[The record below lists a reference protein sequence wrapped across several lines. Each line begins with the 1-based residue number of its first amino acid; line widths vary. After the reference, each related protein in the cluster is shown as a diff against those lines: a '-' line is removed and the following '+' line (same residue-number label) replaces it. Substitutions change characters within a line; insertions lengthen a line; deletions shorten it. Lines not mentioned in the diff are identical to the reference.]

1 MSLLPRLIFLCALVA
16 SGALLA
22 SLLPSN
28 EWPDQ
33 RGSISAEVFHSAKN
47 LNLQQAL
54 QLPDDAWQQ
63 IDAEG
68 INFGFSEHIFWFRLN
83 IEDLALDNTDRWM
96 LEMNYPLLDRLSLF
110 IVAEDRAQQTFITG
124 NSLPFASRPV
134 AVPEF
139 VFPLTGLQQAQWIY
153 IKVESESSI
162 QLPISLYKENS
173 YWQQRLA
180 FVTFDAA
187 FYAVLASMVIY
198 NLLIYVLS
206 RDSIFLIYSVTISSF
221 ALLMASTH
229 GWTFALL
236 WPNAPALNDQ
246 MLLLSLTATATCM
259 AYFGV
264 TFLRLKTL
272 NRKIYHIFI
281 GYIVLALIGAI
292 ASFFTPYTVMIRA
305 LTALAIV
312 MSLSALFNGAY
323 LWHATRSRD
332 VLLFFLAFSLL
343 IFGFLVYSLQKFG
356 ILPVTLITEH
366 AIEIGG
372 TAQVIL
378 LALSMAERHNRERHA
393 LMAAQDVIINMQR
406 EANEV
411 LDQKVKERTQD
422 LEKVNH
428 RLQQES
434 TTDALTQIRNR
445 RCFDQQFYT
454 LFYDACRE
462 KTPLSLLLIDIDH
475 FKQFNDNHG
484 HQIGDLVL
492 QKVAT
497 TLDTMIKRPM
507 DEVYRYGGEEFATL
521 LPDTPGEGA
530 ALIAEQLR
538 QQVEC
543 LTVRHGG
550 DALSVTIS
558 IGFHSQIPT
567 EPEQLHQHYDLADQA
582 LYRAK
587 RDGRNCVRG
596 SHSLVPSEELG

>member
-1 MSLLPRLIFLCALVA
+1 MSLPSRLILLLALVA
-16 SGALLA
+16 SGAFAA
-22 SLLPSN
+22 SLLPSGD
-28 EWPDQ
+28 WPNKHD
-33 RGSISAEVFHSAKN
+33 SVFAEVFHSSQN
-47 LNLQQAL
+47 LNLQQTL
-54 QLPDDAWQQ
+54 QLPEDAWQQ
-63 IDAEG
+63 IDAKG

-83 IEDLALDNTDRWM
+83 IKDLALNSADDWM
-96 LEMNYPLLDRLSLF
+96 LELKYPLLDQLSLF
-110 IVAEDRAQQTFITG
+110 VVAQDQAQQTFVTG
-124 NSLPFASRPV
+124 NNLPFASRPV

-139 VFPLTGLQQAQWIY
+139 VFPLSGLQQADWIY
-153 IKVESESSI
+153 IKVKSDSSI

-198 NLLIYVLS
+198 NLLIYAFS
-206 RDSIFLIYSVTISSF
+206 RDSIFLIYSITIGSF
-221 ALLMASTH
+221 ALLMASMH

-236 WPNAPALNDQ
+236 WPNAPALNDR
-246 MLLLSLTATATCM
+246 MLLLSLAATASCM
-259 AYFGV
+259 AYFGI
-264 TFLRLKTL
+264 TFLRLKNL
-272 NRKIYHIFI
+272 NRKTYRIFI
-281 GYIVLALIGAI
+281 AYISLAIIAAI
-292 ASFFTPYTVMIRA
+292 ASFFVPYPWMIRA
-305 LTALAIV
+305 LAALAVV
-312 MSLSALFNGAY
+312 MSLSALVNGAY
-323 LWHATRSRD
+323 LWHTTRSRD

-343 IFGFLVYSLQKFG
+343 IFGFLIYSLQKFG
-356 ILPVTLITEH
+356 VLPVTLLTEH
-366 AIEIGG
+366 AIEIGSM
-372 TAQVIL
+372 AQVIL
-378 LALSMAERHNRERHA
+378 LALSLAERHNRERHA

-454 LFYDACRE
+454 LFHDAYRE

-497 TLDTMIKRPM
+497 TLDKVIKRPM

-521 LPDTPGEGA
+521 LPDTPDDGA

-538 QQVEC
+538 QQVER
-543 LTVRHGG
+543 LIVRDG
-550 DALSVTIS
+550 DKELSVTIS
-558 IGFHSQIPT
+558 IGFHSQVPT
-567 EPEQLHQHYDLADQA
+567 DPEQLHQHYDLADQA
-582 LYRAK
+582 LYLAK
-587 RDGRNCVRG
+587 HDGRNCVRG
-596 SHSLVPSEELG
+596 SHSLMPSEELG